1 MLTWNLGAG
10 PRRIFT
16 QKPIEM
22 AAALTPIDIRVGRV
36 GREAWLSVD
45 GRMNVSGHAAG
56 SLTRMDVL
64 PVLYMGGHEVA
75 NFSTLPHDLPLH
87 SGFQGCIYDVH
98 LKAGQV
104 LVPLQESRG
113 VRGRSV
119 GQCGTKECHR
129 HACQNDGA
137 CLHHGATFSCICQDG
152 WYGPL
157 CSQKS
162 NPCDS
167 GKNDCAAG
175 SRCVPLVNGYECDCP
190 LGLIGRYCEQ
200 QIQSLSDVSMSGRR
214 SFLSLRPPIR
224 SKPVVNEQRVQVGDR
239 LIMYNS
245 SQFLQPMSNNS
256 VRQNPMLMVAAPATG
271 HHHRVQHF
279 SVEFQIR
286 PLSERGLLLY
296 YGAFDDNLD
305 RSLGFL
311 SVSLQGGVV
320 EFRLSSPSSSHVHVV
335 RSARMLAIGEWH
347 RIKVIQSGRRLTLW
361 VEGTASAS
369 LASSA
374 EVLIREGTLL
384 YVGGLPDLSRLPFN
398 AVSGFPGAFRGC
410 VRQMMVNGVRVV
422 LNETSIL
429 GKTTYSLLFII
440 EQQLRCVFFSTESQN
455 INDCDGTPCGG
466 DSCES
471 NGQCWLDDI
480 QRPHCKCPENVHG
493 ERCEFKESCR
503 RVMCKNGG
511 KCPRGLTGRCN
522 CPNGWGGYFCEIG
535 K

>member
-16 QKPIEM
+16 QKPVDSSQ
-22 AAALTPIDIRVGRV
+22 TPIDIRVGRQ

-45 GRMNVSGHAAG
+45 GRLNVSGHAAG

-64 PVLYMGGHEVA
+64 PILYMGGHEVA

-104 LVPLQESRG
+104 LVPLQETRG

-157 CSQKS
+157 CSQKA

-167 GKNDCAAG
+167 GQNECSPG
-175 SRCVPLVNGYECDCP
+175 SKCVPLVNGYECDCQ
-190 LGLIGRYCEQ
+190 LGKIGRHCELDLR
-200 QIQSLSDVSMSGRR
+200 SLSDVSMSGRR
-214 SFLSLRPPIR
+214 SYLALKAPKRANDQHVIS
-224 SKPVVNEQRVQVGDR
+224 SR
-239 LIMYNS
+239 LTMYNS
-245 SQFLQPMSNNS
+245 SQFLQPITNNTS
-256 VRQNPMLMVAAPATG
+256 FRQNPILMVAAPSTG
-271 HHHRVQHF
+271 RHHRVQHF
-279 SVEFQIR
+279 SVEFQIK

-311 SVSLQGGVV
+311 SISLQGGVV
-320 EFRLSSPSSSHVHVV
+320 EFRLSSPSNSHVHVV

-347 RIKVIQSGRRLTLW
+347 RIKVTQSGRRLTLW
-361 VEGTASAS
+361 VEGTAAAS

-374 EVLIREGTLL
+374 EVLIGENSLI

-410 VRQMMVNGVRVV
+410 VRQMMVNGIRMV
-422 LNETSIL
+422 LNETNIL
-429 GKTTYSLLFII
+429 GKLKRLFSKH
-440 EQQLRCVFFSTESQN
+440 QMKHYCYN
-455 INDCDGTPCGG
+455 N
-466 DSCES
+466 
-471 NGQCWLDDI
+471 
-480 QRPHCKCPENVHG
+480 
-493 ERCEFKESCR
+493 EF
-503 RVMCKNGG
+503 
-511 KCPRGLTGRCN
+511 
-522 CPNGWGGYFCEIG
+522 
-535 K
+535 

>member
-16 QKPIEM
+16 QKPIESS
-22 AAALTPIDIRVGRV
+22 ATPIEITVGRV

-104 LVPLQESRG
+104 RVPLQETRG

-157 CSQKS
+157 CAQTA

-167 GKNDCAAG
+167 GRNGCVGG
-175 SRCVPLVNGYECDCP
+175 SQCVPLVNGYECDCP
-190 LGLIGRYCEQ
+190 LGRHGRHCELVL
-200 QIQSLSDVSMSGRR
+200 QSLSDVSMSGRR
-214 SFLSLRPPIR
+214 SYLSIRAPKRAKEPP
-224 SKPVVNEQRVQVGDR
+224 PVLSSR
-239 LIMYNS
+239 LTMYNS
-245 SQFLQPMSNNS
+245 SQFLQHMTNTSS
-256 VRQNPMLMVAAPATG
+256 TTAFRQNPILMVAAPSTG
-271 HHHRVQHF
+271 GHQRVQHF
-279 SVEFQIR
+279 SVEFQIK

-305 RSLGFL
+305 RTLGFL

-320 EFRLSSPSSSHVHVV
+320 EFRLSSPSNTHVHVV

-347 RIKVIQSGRRLTLW
+347 RIKLAQSGRRITLW
-361 VEGTASAS
+361 VEGTAAAS

-374 EVLIREGTLL
+374 EVLIGEDSVI

-410 VRQMMVNGVRVV
+410 VRQMVVNGVRVV
-422 LNETSIL
+422 LNGTNIL
-429 GKTTYSLLFII
+429 GKSIYRFYMYFVKLLTKT
-440 EQQLRCVFFSTESQN
+440 LC
-455 INDCDGTPCGG
+455 
-466 DSCES
+466 
-471 NGQCWLDDI
+471 L
-480 QRPHCKCPENVHG
+480 
-493 ERCEFKESCR
+493 
-503 RVMCKNGG
+503 
-511 KCPRGLTGRCN
+511 
-522 CPNGWGGYFCEIG
+522 
-535 K
+535 